1 MTQLVGRLKR
11 DSLAVRLIDPDDD
24 RATQVEIT
32 DAAQELRTKRPRVQR
47 DNLAELR
54 EALCPDE
61 EACHPAAPAN
71 PTPAACGP
79 LVTHHERYIT

>member
-32 DAAQELRTKRPRVQR
+32 DAAQALRTKHPRAQR

-54 EALCPDE
+54 DALCPDE
-61 EACHPAAPAN
+61 EATLGLAMRVAALLSGQIRE
-71 PTPAACGP
+71 C
-79 LVTHHERYIT
+79 RRK